1 MKEELSKLKTTV
13 KMRLGIF
20 GELLGMLWRNKLWWA
35 LPIVIIIFLLTAFLL
50 VAGYSGVGVFI
61 YPLI

>member
-1 MKEELSKLKTTV
+1 MGALGNLKDTIKL
-13 KMRLGIF
+13 RLGIF

-35 LPIVIIIFLLTAFLL
+35 LPIVIIIFLLIGFL
-50 VAGYSGVGVFI
+50 VIAGYSGVGVFI